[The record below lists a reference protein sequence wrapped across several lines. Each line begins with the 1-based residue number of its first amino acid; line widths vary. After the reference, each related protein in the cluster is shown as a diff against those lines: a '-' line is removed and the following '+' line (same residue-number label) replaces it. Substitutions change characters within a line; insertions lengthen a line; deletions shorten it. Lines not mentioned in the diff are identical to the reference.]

1 MRRDRRSQ
9 AVNHASDRR
18 LGDRMIP
25 RRLILF
31 LVIAVAAIVLERAW
45 LNSIR
50 PRVPFHIEANQKDD
64 KTSEAQ
70 QRQLFE
76 TYKTFGN
83 TLTLVIILGTAWI
96 LIPRP
101 RPRDRGIGHIR

>member
-1 MRRDRRSQ
+1 
-9 AVNHASDRR
+9 
-18 LGDRMIP
+18 MIP

-31 LVIAVAAIVLERAW
+31 LAIALAAIVLERAW

-50 PRVPFHIEANQKDD
+50 PRVPIPIEANQADGKNV
-64 KTSEAQ
+64 EAR

-76 TYKTFGN
+76 NYKTFGN

-101 RPRDRGIGHIR
+101 RPRDRGIGYIR

>member
-1 MRRDRRSQ
+1 
-9 AVNHASDRR
+9 
-18 LGDRMIP
+18 MIP
-25 RRLILF
+25 RRLILV
-31 LVIAVAAIVLERAW
+31 LAIALTASVLERAW
-45 LNSIR
+45 LRSVR

-64 KTSEAQ
+64 KPSEAQ

-101 RPRDRGIGHIR
+101 RPRDRGIGQIR

>member
-1 MRRDRRSQ
+1 
-9 AVNHASDRR
+9 
-18 LGDRMIP
+18 MIP

-31 LVIAVAAIVLERAW
+31 LMIALAAIVLDRAW
-45 LNSIR
+45 LNSVR
-50 PRVPFHIEANQKDD
+50 PRVPFQIAPNQIDSKNA
-64 KTSEAQ
+64 EAQ

-83 TLTLVIILGTAWI
+83 TLTVVIVLGAAWI

>member
-1 MRRDRRSQ
+1 
-9 AVNHASDRR
+9 
-18 LGDRMIP
+18 MIP

-31 LVIAVAAIVLERAW
+31 LAIAVATIMLERAW

-50 PRVPFHIEANQKDD
+50 PRVALEAGVNQIDAK
-64 KTSEAQ
+64 KKEAE
-70 QRQLFE
+70 QRQLFQ

-83 TLTLVIILGTAWI
+83 TLTVVIILGTAWI

-101 RPRDRGIGHIR
+101 HRTDRGMGRIGYG

>member
-1 MRRDRRSQ
+1 MTSRG
-9 AVNHASDRR
+9 V
-18 LGDRMIP
+18 

-31 LVIAVAAIVLERAW
+31 LTVALATILLERSW

-50 PRVPFHIEANQKDD
+50 PRVSFQASTRQVDGSNL
-64 KTSEAQ
+64 EAQ

-83 TLTLVIILGTAWI
+83 TLTIVIILGTAWI

-101 RPRDRGIGHIR
+101 RRTDRGIGRFS

>member
-1 MRRDRRSQ
+1 
-9 AVNHASDRR
+9 
-18 LGDRMIP
+18 MIP

-31 LVIAVAAIVLERAW
+31 LAIALATMVLERAW

-50 PRVPFHIEANQKDD
+50 PRVPLQVAANQVDANNV
-64 KTSEAQ
+64 EAQ

-76 TYKTFGN
+76 TYKTFWN
-83 TLTLVIILGTAWI
+83 TLTVVIILGTAWI

-101 RPRDRGIGHIR
+101 RPKDRGLGRFG

>member
-1 MRRDRRSQ
+1 MNRI
-9 AVNHASDRR
+9 
-18 LGDRMIP
+18 IP

-31 LVIAVAAIVLERAW
+31 LTIALATILLDRAW

-50 PRVPFHIEANQKDD
+50 PRVPFQVAANQMED
-64 KTSEAQ
+64 KSTEAQ

-83 TLTLVIILGTAWI
+83 TLTVVIILGTAWI

-101 RPRDRGIGHIR
+101 RPRDRGIGRFG

>member
-1 MRRDRRSQ
+1 
-9 AVNHASDRR
+9 
-18 LGDRMIP
+18 MIP

-31 LVIAVAAIVLERAW
+31 LVIALAAIVLDRAW

-50 PRVPFHIEANQKDD
+50 PRVPFQIAANQIAGK
-64 KTSEAQ
+64 SAEAQ

-83 TLTLVIILGTAWI
+83 TLTVVIILGTAWI

-101 RPRDRGIGHIR
+101 RPRDRSIDHFR

>member
-1 MRRDRRSQ
+1 
-9 AVNHASDRR
+9 
-18 LGDRMIP
+18 
-25 RRLILF
+25 
-31 LVIAVAAIVLERAW
+31 VIALATIMLERAW

-50 PRVPFHIEANQKDD
+50 PRVPVQAAADQMNGKNA
-64 KTSEAQ
+64 EAQ

-83 TLTLVIILGTAWI
+83 TLTLVIILGAAWI

-101 RPRDRGIGHIR
+101 RPRDRRIGRIR

>member
-1 MRRDRRSQ
+1 
-9 AVNHASDRR
+9 
-18 LGDRMIP
+18 MIP

-31 LVIAVAAIVLERAW
+31 LTIALATIMLERAW

-50 PRVPFHIEANQKDD
+50 PRAPVEATANQPNDAN
-64 KTSEAQ
+64 TELQ
-70 QRQLFE
+70 RRQLFE

-83 TLTLVIILGTAWI
+83 TLAIVIILGTAWI

-101 RPRDRGIGHIR
+101 RRTDRGMGRIGYG

>member
-1 MRRDRRSQ
+1 MTSRG
-9 AVNHASDRR
+9 V
-18 LGDRMIP
+18 

-31 LVIAVAAIVLERAW
+31 LTIALASILLERAW
-45 LNSIR
+45 LDSIR
-50 PRVPFHIEANQKDD
+50 PRVPFQVSADQMAAK
-64 KTSEAQ
+64 SAEAQ

-83 TLTLVIILGTAWI
+83 TLTVVIILGTAWI

-101 RPRDRGIGHIR
+101 RPRDRSIGHFG

>member
-1 MRRDRRSQ
+1 
-9 AVNHASDRR
+9 
-18 LGDRMIP
+18 MIP

-31 LVIAVAAIVLERAW
+31 LAIALATIILERAW

-50 PRVPFHIEANQKDD
+50 PRAPFATEANQVDAG
-64 KTSEAQ
+64 KTEAQ
-70 QRQLFE
+70 QLQLFE

-83 TLTLVIILGTAWI
+83 TLAVVIILGTAWI

-101 RPRDRGIGHIR
+101 RPRDRGLGRIGYG